1 MVLGVEPSG
10 SDSGSSGDGERLVI
24 SFDDEPEGAE
34 TQVLESTEA
43 VEESGSSGRRIIVA
57 EDEEYEDEY
66 DEELEEEPAEVPPAE
81 PKPPGRTSELL
92 DRIGLP
98 GKQLALLAAAAV
110 VGCLLVSLFTVY
122 AVTKWTPLLPEPE
135 VGKIGPR
142 GEQGL
147 PGKTGFRGKRGR
159 RGHEGTPGPQ
169 GVEGPR
175 GADGE
180 ATLEEY

>member
-1 MVLGVEPSG
+1 PG
-10 SDSGSSGDGERLVI
+10 
-24 SFDDEPEGAE
+24 GAE

-110 VGCLLVSLFTVY
+110 VGCLLVSLLRRGQWF
-122 AVTKWTPLLPEPE
+122 LPEPE